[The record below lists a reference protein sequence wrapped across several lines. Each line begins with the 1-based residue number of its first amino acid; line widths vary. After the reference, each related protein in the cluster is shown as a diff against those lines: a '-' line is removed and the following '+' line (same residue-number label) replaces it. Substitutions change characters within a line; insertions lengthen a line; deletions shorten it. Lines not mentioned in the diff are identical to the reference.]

1 VPSQTAQQAQSIA
14 PPGNN
19 CRTKDMLT
27 NNVEYHD
34 LGADYFTRRNL
45 DVSYGGS
52 PNEQTPSAAPSGAQ

>member
-1 VPSQTAQQAQSIA
+1 MPCQGRHNHQVGTIGDPAWIA

-27 NNVEYHD
+27 NNVDYHN

-45 DVSYGGS
+45 DVS
-52 PNEQTPSAAPSGAQ
+52 